1 MLLSSLA
8 DRMNL
13 YEDHF
18 HTLID
23 NSDKHG
29 RSSKH
34 EAAEVE
40 RCFESMNGSEKMS
53 SETPSRCSSIELKA
67 INSGWSLFCCR
78 DTGSNPKGRGAP
90 QRPPAEQAE
99 PLTARPK
106 EGKRNEN
113 R

>member
-8 DRMNL
+8 DRMYL

-18 HTLID
+18 QTLIN

-40 RCFESMNGSEKMS
+40 RCFESMNGSEKTS
-53 SETPSRCSSIELKA
+53 SESSSVCSTIEQKA
-67 INSGWSLFCCR
+67 IDSGWSLFLLSVH
-78 DTGSNPKGRGAP
+78 GL
-90 QRPPAEQAE
+90 E
-99 PLTARPK
+99 PELLYI
-106 EGKRNEN
+106 
-113 R
+113 